1 MNEHQRSPLEESN
14 ENWRQLIV
22 SASERLD
29 TARRERDAAIERADV
44 DGAMTHQATI
54 QALEPVLRLLA
65 NAAERHRGV
74 VTPMVALYAAQI
86 AQNRR

>member
-1 MNEHQRSPLEESN
+1 MIEHQRSPAEQQI
-14 ENWRQLIV
+14 ENWRQLV
-22 SASERLD
+22 VATGERLEA
-29 TARRERDAAIERADV
+29 ARRARDAAIEGGDV

-54 QALEPVLRLLA
+54 LALTPVLTKLA
-65 NAAERHRGV
+65 EAAERHRGV